1 MTGTNPAPNGDLELV
16 RHRNPTWVI
25 VHNENSTYTARRDWW
40 GNQQILTVPTLAEL
54 DATLQALDQGAVD
67 SQPCTSEASGITEG
81 AQPQ

>member
-1 MTGTNPAPNGDLELV
+1 MTGTNPAPAEDLELV
-16 RHRNPTWVI
+16 RRRNPTWVI
-25 VHNENSTYTARRDWW
+25 VHNENRTYTARRDWW

-54 DATLQALDQGAVD
+54 DATLRALDHGAVD